1 MVLYSIMLIIL
12 VVLRRLFAVE
22 RRIWFSVEDIKIDS
36 FKHIF
41 LAYGSF
47 NFYCRLRHV
56 DLQENEKICENG
68 CLSPQP
74 VYANIC

>member
-36 FKHIF
+36 LKHIF
-41 LAYGSF
+41 LAYGFFIST
-47 NFYCRLRHV
+47 V
-56 DLQENEKICENG
+56 DLG
-68 CLSPQP
+68 M
-74 VYANIC
+74 